1 MVAGFWDETLFPV
14 FKDLVRYG
22 ADKIAPQGGEDLLS
36 MAVDAAAM
44 ALGTVAP
51 QLIPFAEMTSQAV
64 KPFAASASKALAD
77 KLRAW
82 TDRSKVAGLGYT
94 LLRSDLAITDIDH
107 GADATDDD
115 TDPPEIDPAP
125 QDSK

>member
-1 MVAGFWDETLFPV
+1 MVAGFWDETLFPM

-22 ADKIAPQGGEDLLS
+22 ADKIAPQGQEDLLS

-64 KPFAASASKALAD
+64 KPFAANASKALAD

-94 LLRSDLAITDIDH
+94 LF
-107 GADATDDD
+107 
-115 TDPPEIDPAP
+115 
-125 QDSK
+125 